1 MTADQQSRGVRMA
14 GKRFGL
20 QPSPGGPTP
29 GSTEHALF
37 VLVILEVL
45 ALVALRRYFRSA
57 HGG

>member
-1 MTADQQSRGVRMA
+1 METNDLRRRFATNVKLRGN
-14 GKRFGL
+14 G
-20 QPSPGGPTP
+20 SGPDP

-37 VLVILEVL
+37 VLVVLELL